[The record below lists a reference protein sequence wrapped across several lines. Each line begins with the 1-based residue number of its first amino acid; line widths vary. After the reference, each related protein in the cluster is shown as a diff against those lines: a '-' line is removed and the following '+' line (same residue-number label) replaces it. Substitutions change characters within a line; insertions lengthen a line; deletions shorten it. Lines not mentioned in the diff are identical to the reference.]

1 MATPDEDADASDADA
16 SDADASDADA
26 SDADASDADASDASD
41 ASGDD
46 EGSASGS
53 SAASDASSSAAG
65 AGMKLAA
72 CAVDFDVG
80 FFADRASG
88 FEGISHFLEHMVFM
102 GSEKYPGENH
112 FSDWLSRHWGS
123 ENACTDSEQTT
134 YYFECHPKH
143 LREGLDIFSG
153 YFLSP
158 LLKMDAVER
167 EVTAVESEFERVVNN
182 DASRVEAVLGHLA
195 RPDHAYGCLLYTSP
209 SPRDLSTS
217 RMPSSA

>member
-1 MATPDEDADASDADA
+1 
-16 SDADASDADA
+16 
-26 SDADASDADASDASD
+26 
-41 ASGDD
+41 
-46 EGSASGS
+46 
-53 SAASDASSSAAG
+53 
-65 AGMKLAA
+65 MKLAA
-72 CAVDFDVG
+72 CAVDFNVG
-80 FFADRASG
+80 FFADQASG

-112 FSDWLSRHWGS
+112 FSDWLSQHWGS

-143 LREGLDIFSG
+143 LAEGLDIFSG

-182 DASRVEAVLGHLA
+182 DATRVEAIMGARVAGSASVPRVRLGEQAEPHREPAVETRVDSRQASRALGKA
-195 RPDHAYGCLLYTSP
+195 LPRGAHVPDVTGGAAVG
-209 SPRDLSTS
+209 
-217 RMPSSA
+217 